1 MKFVGPINSARDP
14 QTDENWLKS
23 QKYTATVHEQQQFVP
38 LKCVLEQEKK
48 KNAGNP
54 RRSKRNVYANGY
66 FIYGYFFFFSFL
78 CEQKELSTRWNI
90 HTHPSLLG
98 NPIKSFIYLLK
109 KKFITQF
116 FCFLDNSSLFPIETD
131 QLERNIYGQA
141 PLKLSSQDYGDRR
154 AHV

>member
-23 QKYTATVHEQQQFVP
+23 QKYIATVHEQQQFVP

-54 RRSKRNVYANGY
+54 RRSIRNVYANGY

-90 HTHPSLLG
+90 HTHPSILG

-109 KKFITQF
+109 KKNLLPNFFVFQITQVF
-116 FCFLDNSSLFPIETD
+116 FLQRQTNQRETFTA
-131 QLERNIYGQA
+131 R
-141 PLKLSSQDYGDRR
+141 PL
-154 AHV
+154 